1 MIEIN
6 LLPGAGK
13 KNKRGGGGASFDVGA
28 AFRGFAA
35 KVTDPFL
42 LSAVASAILAAVVIG
57 GLYTHQ
63 SARMA
68 ALEKREQKAVQD
80 STSYAIV
87 VKSIRRAQAQRD
99 SVLRQMNIIKVIDN
113 NRFVWPHVMDELS
126 RALPPYTWLTSVSQS
141 NPQTAAPLAPTAAA
155 AAAGTE
161 GKPAVNADSAA
172 AAQPVQVQIIGN
184 TVDIQA
190 LTRFMKSLESSE
202 FLRDIQLVKT
212 TVIPVEGKDVTE
224 FQLTGTYQ
232 QPDSASVRRVPIA
245 LSVR

>member
-13 KNKRGGGGASFDVGA
+13 KSKRGGGGASFDVGA

-63 SARMA
+63 TARMKG
-68 ALEKREQKAVQD
+68 LEARERRAVQD
-80 STSYAIV
+80 SASYAIV

-126 RALPPYTWLTSVSQS
+126 RALPPYTWLTSVAQS
-141 NPQTAAPLAPTAAA
+141 NPQTAAPPPPTAAGA
-155 AAAGTE
+155 N

-172 AAQPVQVQIIGN
+172 AAQPVQVQIVGN

-190 LTRFMKSLESSE
+190 LTRFMKSLEGSE
-202 FLRDIQLVKT
+202 FLKDIQLVKT
-212 TVIPVEGKDVTE
+212 TVIPVDGKDVTE
-224 FQLTGTYQ
+224 FQLRGTYQ

-245 LSVR
+245 VSVR

>member
-13 KNKRGGGGASFDVGA
+13 KSKGRGGGSSFDLGG
-28 AFRGFAA
+28 AFRGFTAR
-35 KVTDPFL
+35 VTDPFL
-42 LSAVASAILAAVVIG
+42 LCAVASAILAAVVIG

-63 SARMA
+63 SARMS

-141 NPQTAAPLAPTAAA
+141 NPQTAPPIAPTAAA
-155 AAAGTE
+155 PGAD

-190 LTRFMKSLESSE
+190 LTRFMKSLEGSE

-245 LSVR
+245 LSAR

>member
-13 KNKRGGGGASFDVGA
+13 KNKRGGGGSSFDVGA

-42 LSAVASAILAAVVIG
+42 LSAVASAILAAVIIG

-68 ALEKREQKAVQD
+68 SLEARERRAVQD

-141 NPQTAAPLAPTAAA
+141 NPQTAAPIAPTAAA
-155 AAAGTE
+155 AAGTE
-161 GKPAVNADSAA
+161 AKPAVNADSIA

-190 LTRFMKSLESSE
+190 LTRFMKSLEGSE
-202 FLRDIQLVKT
+202 FLKDIQLVKT

>member
-13 KNKRGGGGASFDVGA
+13 KSKRGGGGSSFDVGA
-28 AFRGFAA
+28 ALRGFAA
-35 KVTDPFL
+35 KVSDPFL
-42 LSAVASAILAAVVIG
+42 LSAVASAILAAVIIG

-68 ALEKREQKAVQD
+68 SLEARERRAVQD

-126 RALPPYTWLTSVSQS
+126 RALPPYTWLTSVAQS
-141 NPQTAAPLAPTAAA
+141 NPQTAAPIAPPAA

-161 GKPAVNADSAA
+161 AKPAVNADSVA

-190 LTRFMKSLESSE
+190 LTRFMKSLEGSE
-202 FLRDIQLVKT
+202 FLKDIQLVKT
-212 TVIPVEGKDVTE
+212 TVIPVDGKDVTE

>member
-6 LLPGAGK
+6 LLPGTGK
-13 KNKRGGGGASFDVGA
+13 KTKRGGGGASMDLGA

-42 LSAVASAILAAVVIG
+42 ISALAAGVLAALVIG
-57 GLYTHQ
+57 VGYTTQTARQ
-63 SARMA
+63 SSLEAKERR
-68 ALEKREQKAVQD
+68 ALQD

-113 NRFVWPHVMDELS
+113 NRFVWPHVMDEVS
-126 RALPPYTWLTSVSQS
+126 KALPPYTWLTSISQT
-141 NPQTAAPLAPTAAA
+141 NVEAPPVGTPAASAEPKL
-155 AAAGTE
+155 
-161 GKPAVNADSAA
+161 KPGQSADSAA
-172 AAQPVQVQIIGN
+172 AARPVQMQIVGN

-190 LTRFMKSLESSE
+190 LTRFMKALEGSA
-202 FLRDIQLVKT
+202 FIQNITLVKT
-212 TVIPVEGKDVTE
+212 TVIPVDGKEVTE

-232 QPDSASVRRVPIA
+232 QPDTSLVRRVPIS